1 MVQILD
7 LVLFRGKLLNRLWI
21 SYINLM
27 SVRKLGNDLRK
38 RLALE
43 SLSINWGMTIFNH
56 DCFRRC
62 SLWEQGVL
70 TKHSILGGANC
81 PLLGARERNK
91 VWTVSILSTGGLLLS
106 N

>member
-27 SVRKLGNDLRK
+27 SMRKLGNDLRE
-38 RLALE
+38 RLAFE
-43 SLSINWGMTIFNH
+43 SLSINGGMTIFNH
-56 DCFRRC
+56 DGFRRC

-81 PLLGARERNK
+81 PLFGTRQWNIVRT
-91 VWTVSILSTGGLLLS
+91 VWILSTSGLLS